1 MPVGCSSW
9 CRTFEI
15 LSTAVE
21 WITHHRLR
29 TEFFLHL
36 LDDFLIIAPSYE
48 ACSQHL
54 TIFLHLSSYLGVPM
68 AMDKTVGP
76 STTLFFVG
84 IELDSLS
91 MKDCGL
97 GIWKHFTFCYEKKG

>member
-1 MPVGCSSW
+1 MGCSSW
-9 CRTFEI
+9 CWTFEI
-15 LSTAVE
+15 LSTAAE

-76 STTLFFVG
+76 STTLFFAG

-97 GIWKHFTFCYEKKG
+97 GIWKHFTFSYEKKG